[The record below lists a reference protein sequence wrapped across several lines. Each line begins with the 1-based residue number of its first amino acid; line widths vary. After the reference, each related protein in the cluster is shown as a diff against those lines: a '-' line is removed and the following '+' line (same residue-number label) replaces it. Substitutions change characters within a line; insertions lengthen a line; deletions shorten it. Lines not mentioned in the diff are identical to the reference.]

1 MNNVQMIDFT
11 VPDFLL
17 QDPLLDFILRILLSI
32 FCGFC
37 LGLERKIRKHP
48 VGIRTLVFL
57 SLSSCL
63 LGITSL
69 TMAKN
74 GIMTGDTTRIAAGV
88 VTGVGFLGA
97 GVIFRHGFNIHGLTT
112 AAIIFTSSAL
122 GVACGDGLY
131 IPVLITLAICIIVLT
146 FVEQVEHVFF
156 PVEQAKLVKI
166 EFSDKNVNE
175 PEIASIIKGCGLSI
189 ADTDYHYDAKSEKV
203 TLFYKVFKPN
213 IFDYNEFAQKLSKIH
228 NVRSFFIGQGQEE
241 R

>member
-1 MNNVQMIDFT
+1 MIDFV
-11 VPDFLL
+11 VPEFLEN
-17 QDPLLDFILRILLSI
+17 DPLLDFILRIFLSI

-63 LGITSL
+63 LGITSI

-74 GIMTGDTTRIAAGV
+74 GVLTGDTTRIAAGV

-97 GVIFRHGFNIHGLTT
+97 GVIFRQGFNIHGLTT
-112 AAIIFTSSAL
+112 AAILFTSSAL
-122 GVACGDGLY
+122 GIASADGLY
-131 IPVLITLAICIIVLT
+131 IPVLITLIICIIMLT
-146 FVEQVEHVFF
+146 VVEQIEHVFF

-175 PEIASIIKGCGLSI
+175 PDIASVIKNCGLSI
-189 ADTDYHYDAKSEKV
+189 ADTDFQYDEKSDSV

-213 IFDYNEFAQKLSKIH
+213 VFDFNGFAEKMYSLQ
-228 NVRSFFIGQGQEE
+228 NVRSFYIGRGDK
-241 R
+241 

>member
-1 MNNVQMIDFT
+1 MNDVKMIDF
-11 VPDFLL
+11 VLPDFLAN
-17 QDPLLDFILRILLSI
+17 DPFLDFILRILLSI
-32 FCGFC
+32 FCGVC

-63 LGITSL
+63 LAITSC

-97 GVIFRHGFNIHGLTT
+97 GVIFRQGYNIHGLTT

-131 IPVLITLAICIIVLT
+131 FPVLITLAICIIMLT
-146 FVEQVEHVFF
+146 VVEQLEHVFF
-156 PVEQAKLVKI
+156 PIEQAKLVRI
-166 EFSDKNVNE
+166 EFKDKNVNV
-175 PEIASIIKGCGLSI
+175 PEISAMIKNTGLAI
-189 ADTDYHYDAKSEKV
+189 ADTDFKYDAETGKV
-203 TLFYKVFKPN
+203 VLYYKVYKPD
-213 IFDYNEFAQKLSKIH
+213 IFDYNEFADKLLKLH
-228 NVRSFFIGQGQEE
+228 NVRSFYIGYGEAN
-241 R
+241 

>member
-1 MNNVQMIDFT
+1 MIDFT
-11 VPDFLL
+11 VPEFL
-17 QDPLLDFILRILLSI
+17 QNDPLLDFILRILLSI

-63 LGITSL
+63 LGITSI

-74 GIMTGDTTRIAAGV
+74 EIMTGDTTRIAAGV

-97 GVIFRHGFNIHGLTT
+97 GVIFRQGFNIHGLTT

-122 GVACGDGLY
+122 GIACGDGLY
-131 IPVLITLAICIIVLT
+131 IPVFITLAICIIMLT
-146 FVEQVEHVFF
+146 VVESVEHVFF

-166 EFSDKNVNE
+166 EFTNKNVNE
-175 PEIASIIKGCGLSI
+175 PEVCALIKGCGLSI
-189 ADTDYHYDAKSEKV
+189 VDTDYQYNTLTGEV
-203 TLFYKVFKPN
+203 CLFYKVFKPN
-213 IFDYNEFAQKLSKIH
+213 IFDYNEFAEKISKLQ
-228 NVRSFFIGQGQEE
+228 NVRAFYIGRGDK
-241 R
+241 